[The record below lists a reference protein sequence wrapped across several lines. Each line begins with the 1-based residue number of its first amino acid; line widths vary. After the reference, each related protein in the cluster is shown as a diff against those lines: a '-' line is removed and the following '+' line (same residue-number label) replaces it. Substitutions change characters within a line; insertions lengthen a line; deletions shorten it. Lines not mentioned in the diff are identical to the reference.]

1 MNIDDEEF
9 QDEGA
14 TEVGSDE
21 LLSDDNLRLP
31 ESANILVRVHA
42 VRAWLTRRRNEAALE
57 VGEAALD
64 LQDVMQSDFEDVRP
78 RRRREQMQ
86 QERLQRAQQA
96 LSRAQKRQN
105 AYEEAETLLEDCIA
119 HTSGERVLVEYYLTL
134 DGLVQRN
141 AEQKSSS
148 DTERGERSV
157 WLEAIADVQ
166 HRIERVGI
174 PNEEES

>member
-9 QDEGA
+9 QEGEA
-14 TEVGSDE
+14 NEVGSDE

-86 QERLQRAQQA
+86 QERLQCAQQGV
-96 LSRAQKRQN
+96 SRAQERQD

-134 DGLVQRN
+134 DELVQRN
-141 AEQKSSS
+141 AEQELPAGVESP
-148 DTERGERSV
+148 ERAA

-174 PNEEES
+174 PDEEES

>member
-64 LQDVMQSDFEDVRP
+64 VQDVIQSDFEDVRP

-86 QERLQRAQQA
+86 QERLQRAQQG
-96 LSRAQKRQN
+96 LSRAQERQV

-134 DGLVQRN
+134 DELVQRN
-141 AEQKSSS
+141 AER
-148 DTERGERSV
+148 ERASGVEQGERSA
-157 WLEAIADVQ
+157 WLEAVADVQ

-174 PNEEES
+174 PDEEES